1 MSDSPGLVELSRLS
15 AAARAELL
23 GEFANQVDGP
33 PEDNPLK
40 AVTDL
45 RRRRPDLSSDLVSA
59 IVTQLGLQARA
70 RSGGT
75 LAAGGPWLA
84 TPVGLEQAS
93 RPEVADRRAATLAD
107 AGIASVVDTG
117 CGIGMD
123 ARAFLAAGMDVVA
136 IERDSVTF
144 EVARANL
151 EHAART
157 YGTRARVQ
165 RADATVQGVIADA
178 VASLTP
184 PVAVFVDP
192 ARRGQARPA
201 DGGRSR
207 AERDRELWS
216 PPWSFVERLRRE
228 FDAVAVK
235 TPPGFTP
242 DDSWKA
248 EWVAVGSSVVECAVY
263 SPAASSGPLRQATIL
278 GSVEPWSLAFPVDA
292 TRPAPAGLSRYLAE
306 LHPVARRPGALAE
319 LCAEGDQ
326 LAPVTGSTM
335 WLTSDVVAPECPA
348 LRWFEVLAEGKASQ
362 MRALCSD
369 HGIEA
374 VALKSVESR
383 RPQDELR
390 RKIRLPDG
398 DDYAIVVISDLTNL
412 FLVRRIRRM

>member
-1 MSDSPGLVELSRLS
+1 MSDSPGLVELSRLP
-15 AAARAELL
+15 AEVRAELL
-23 GEFANQVDGP
+23 QESARQIGDPP
-33 PEDNPLK
+33 PENPLK
-40 AVTDL
+40 AVMDL
-45 RRRRPDLSSDLVSA
+45 RRHRPDLSSDLVSA
-59 IVTQLGLQARA
+59 IITQLGLQTRA
-70 RSGGT
+70 RSAGT
-75 LAAGGPWLA
+75 LPEGGPWLA

-107 AGIASVVDTG
+107 AGIASVVDSG

-123 ARAFLAAGMDVVA
+123 AGAFLAAGMDVVA

-151 EHAART
+151 EHAARI

-165 RADATVQGVIADA
+165 RADATVRGVIAEA

-192 ARRGQARPA
+192 ARRGHARPA
-201 DGGRSR
+201 DGGRSP

-228 FDAVAVK
+228 FGAVAVK
-235 TPPGFTP
+235 APPGFAP

-248 EWVAVGSSVVECAVY
+248 EWVAVGPSVMECAVY
-263 SPAASSGPLRQATIL
+263 SPAASTGPLRQATIL
-278 GSVEPWSLAFPVDA
+278 GPAERWSLAFPLDA
-292 TRPAPAGLSRYLAE
+292 VRPAPAGLRRFLAE

-319 LCAEGDQ
+319 LCAGNKQ

-335 WLTSDVVAPECPA
+335 WLTSEVVTPDCPA
-348 LRWFEVLAEGKASQ
+348 LRWFEVVAAGKASN
-362 MRALCSD
+362 MRALCGE

-374 VALKSVESR
+374 VALKTVESR
-383 RPQDELR
+383 KPASELR

-398 DDYAIVVISDLTNL
+398 DHYAIVVISDLSDL
-412 FLVRRIRRM
+412 VLVRRIRRM